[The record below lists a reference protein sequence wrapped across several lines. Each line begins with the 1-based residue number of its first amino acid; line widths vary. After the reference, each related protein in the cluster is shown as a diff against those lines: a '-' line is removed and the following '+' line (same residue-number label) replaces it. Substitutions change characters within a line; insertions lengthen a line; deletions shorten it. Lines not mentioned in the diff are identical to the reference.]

1 MSHEIETHGDQ
12 AAAIF
17 ARTDAWH
24 RLGTTVRGRAFT
36 AEEAM
41 TLGHLGGWRV
51 RKVPLTA
58 TEISKDGVTTID
70 APGFAT
76 VGRGGRPRPLA
87 RIFHCR
93 VLVAEHGRRLKPARK
108 P

>member
-24 RLGTTVRGRAFT
+24 RLGTTVSGRAFT

-51 RKVPLTA
+51 RKAPLTA
-58 TEISKDGVTTID
+58 TEINNDG
-70 APGFAT
+70 
-76 VGRGGRPRPLA
+76 
-87 RIFHCR
+87 
-93 VLVAEHGRRLKPARK
+93 
-108 P
+108 

>member
-1 MSHEIETHGDQ
+1 MAHEIETHGDQ

-41 TLGHLGGWRV
+41 ELGHLGGCYAAVVVMPTLWW
-51 RKVPLTA
+51 PA
-58 TEISKDGVTTID
+58 GVSSSG
-70 APGFAT
+70 A
-76 VGRGGRPRPLA
+76 
-87 RIFHCR
+87 CR
-93 VLVAEHGRRLKPARK
+93 RSRTWCG
-108 P
+108 

>member
-24 RLGTTVRGRAFT
+24 RLGTTVSGRAFT

-51 RKVPLTA
+51 RKVPLAA
-58 TEISKDGVTTID
+58 TEISNDGVTTID

-76 VGRGGRPRPLA
+76 VRSNPFTGQAEACLLYTSPSPRD
-87 RIFHCR
+87 RS
-93 VLVAEHGRRLKPARK
+93 
-108 P
+108 

>member
-1 MSHEIETHGDQ
+1 MAHQIETHGDE

-24 RLGTTVRGRAFT
+24 RLGTTVHGRAFS

-41 TLGHLGGWRV
+41 TIGHLGGWRG

-58 TEISKDGVTTID
+58 HEGTTDGGTAIS
-70 APGFAT
+70 APGYAT
-76 VGRGGRPRPLA
+76 VRGKPFTGRARGLGGRGAGDEP
-87 RIFHCR
+87 
-93 VLVAEHGRRLKPARK
+93 PAQEGY
-108 P
+108 